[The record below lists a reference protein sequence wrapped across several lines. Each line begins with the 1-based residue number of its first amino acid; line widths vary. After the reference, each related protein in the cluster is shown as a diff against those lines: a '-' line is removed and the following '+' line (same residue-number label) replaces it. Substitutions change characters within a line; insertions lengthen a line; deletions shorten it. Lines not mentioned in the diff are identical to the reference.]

1 MAIKKLSSQEYNILD
16 KIATKTGMDCW
27 FSIKTTKKGEDYV
40 WDLEENKRL
49 SLSSGIKQL
58 ASGVVDI
65 CDCLTPNEID
75 VFINLLGEA
84 N

>member
-1 MAIKKLSSQEYNILD
+1 MAIKKLSSQEYNILN

-27 FSIKTTKKGEDYV
+27 FSIKTTKKCEDYV

-65 CDCLTPNEID
+65 CDYLTPNEID
-75 VFINLLGEA
+75 IFINLLGET